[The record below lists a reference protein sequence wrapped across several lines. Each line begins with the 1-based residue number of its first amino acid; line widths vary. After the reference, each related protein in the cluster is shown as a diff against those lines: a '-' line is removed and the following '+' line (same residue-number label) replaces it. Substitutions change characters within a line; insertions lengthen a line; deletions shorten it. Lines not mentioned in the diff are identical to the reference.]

1 MDGPGKLQ
9 ARGSRA
15 AGVVEKHRKG
25 FRQVRYVIERMT
37 MADVPRVIE
46 IEKLAYPATW
56 PASAY
61 RKELQENRWAHY
73 IVLRDKMLMRPLEMV
88 NPESDRP
95 RRPFP
100 LSLFATRP
108 GVPATLPNQS
118 SIVGFAGLWLMVDE
132 AHITTIAT
140 HPDYRGMHLG
150 ELLLSSLIDIA
161 YQIEAR
167 WVTLEVRVSNHVAQ
181 NLYRK
186 YGFREAGVRPRYYS
200 DNQEDA
206 LIMWTEEI
214 ASPSYKQRYQE
225 LKKKLYQAL
234 ETQDEPHARSGD

>member
-1 MDGPGKLQ
+1 MVKQ
-9 ARGSRA
+9 
-15 AGVVEKHRKG
+15 RKG

-73 IVLRDKMLMRPLEMV
+73 IVLRDKTLMRPLEVM
-88 NPESDRP
+88 NPEPERP

-108 GVPATLPNQS
+108 GMPVASPSQS
-118 SIVGFAGLWLMVDE
+118 SIIGFAGLWLMVDE
-132 AHITTIAT
+132 AHITTIAI

-150 ELLLSSLIDIA
+150 EFLLSNLIDIA
-161 YQIEAR
+161 YRIEAR
-167 WVTLEVRVSNHVAQ
+167 WVTLEVRVSNYVAQ
-181 NLYRK
+181 NLYEK
-186 YGFREAGVRPRYYS
+186 YGFRGDDIRPRYYS

-206 LIMWTEEI
+206 RIMWTEEL
-214 ASPSYKQRYQE
+214 SSLSYKERFQE
-225 LKKKLYQAL
+225 LKKKLYQLL
-234 ETQDEPHARSGD
+234 ETQEEPHARSGD